1 MRSATLRATVC
12 VMSSDQAVRTRPASR
27 WVTAAAYAVPLCIL
41 PSALWRLTVALNGGP
56 ERSGNCGGS
65 ADRGLQLYLVGLSA
79 GSLVLG
85 LLTVGLVRPWG
96 EVFPRWWE
104 ILRWYA
110 PLIAWPPL
118 LGVVTLDYW
127 RRRVRS

>member
-12 VMSSDQAVRTRPASR
+12 VMSSDQAVRTRPASP

-65 ADRGLQLYLVGLSA
+65 ADRGLQLCLVGLSA

-96 EVFPRWWE
+96 EVFPRW
-104 ILRWYA
+104 L
-110 PLIAWPPL
+110 PG
-118 LGVVTLDYW
+118 LGGPGWARPRSTA
-127 RRRVRS
+127 RRRGGRSCAGTRR